1 MHDQLTFKAQ
11 LTFRALLPFRLG
23 SREAVSRWGL
33 GRQGVPITLGNTGV
47 GVDAGVRSVAGA
59 LHSNRLAAATARVV
73 VGVMATS
80 EGGGSVDEDEAT
92 AGPHVLLQRVY
103 QR

>member
-1 MHDQLTFKAQ
+1 MHGQLTFKAQ
-11 LTFRALLPFRLG
+11 LTFRSLFPFRLV

-47 GVDAGVRSVAGA
+47 GVDAGVRSVAAA
-59 LHSNRLAAATARVV
+59 LHGSRLAAAARVV
-73 VGVMATS
+73 IGIMATS

-103 QR
+103 QG